1 MVKFQI
7 GYTGKNCEE
16 NINDCTPGV
25 CAPAA
30 TCIDLINDY
39 HCRCPFNLTGE
50 DCRKTVQ
57 VDYDLHFTDE
67 SKSSSASL
75 VVPFNLEGYSEL
87 TVALWVQFDTP
98 GETGTYLTLYSV
110 E

>member
-1 MVKFQI
+1 MST

-16 NINDCTPGV
+16 NIDDCVPGV

-30 TCIDLINDY
+30 TCIDLINDF

-67 SKSSSASL
+67 SKSSFASL
-75 VVPFNLEGYSEL
+75 VVPFTLEGLTEL
-87 TVALWVQFDTP
+87 TIAMWVQFDTP
-98 GETGTYLTLYSV
+98 GETGTYFTLYAV